1 MKRLYVPAVVL
12 ATLCLVWMATFVR
25 DMHRLAH
32 WHGWL

>member
-1 MKRLYVPAVVL
+1 MKRLYIPAAVL
-12 ATLCLVWMATFVR
+12 AVLCLVWMAALVR

>member
-1 MKRLYVPAVVL
+1 MKRLYVPAAGL
-12 ATLCLVWMATFVR
+12 TALCLVWMAALVR

>member
-1 MKRLYVPAVVL
+1 MKRLYVPTAVL
-12 ATLCLVWMATFVR
+12 AALCLVWMAALVR